1 MKDAIPEQSAYADG
15 WHMNHDLDK
24 ATGAFMYTMLTGHC
38 ALDAEP
44 AERDSNEWRSW
55 FAHKTGYETAWNL
68 MHLSGAAPCFRVTPD
83 APNSTSVTPM
93 EGAGLSVSFA
103 NPPSDDV
110 IVSISTNN
118 DGAVMYEP
126 AELVFT
132 PENYD
137 VPQRVRML
145 GLEGELPMEL
155 YTITTSTA
163 SADPAFD
170 GLTDSWEYTVTR

>member
-1 MKDAIPEQSAYADG
+1 MPACRYQRSNCPRSRPPASAAG
-15 WHMNHDLDK
+15 
-24 ATGAFMYTMLTGHC
+24 GPS
-38 ALDAEP
+38 P
-44 AERDSNEWRSW
+44 AEATRVVIEVLAN
-55 FAHKTGYETAWNL
+55 KTGYETAWNL
-68 MHLSGAAPCFRVTPD
+68 MHLSGAAPCFKVTPD

-137 VPQRVRML
+137 VPQRITML
-145 GLEGELPMEL
+145 GLESEQPMEL
-155 YTITTSTA
+155 YTITASTA